1 MSNASCATVNKWL
14 AHQLPGNVS
23 AAVDRLA
30 RTDDAQ
36 LVVGGEAGQGKGLAL
51 ARLLLPSAL
60 PPTVSI
66 SGTVFEDLNGDGK
79 QDDGEADL
87 AGWTVFLDANNNG
100 KLDSVE
106 QKFTTGADGRFTFI
120 VVAGTYHLREILKAG
135 FKRTTPTSGLYTITV
150 GSAQTF
156 SGDNFGNR

>member
-1 MSNASCATVNKWL
+1 
-14 AHQLPGNVS
+14 VS

-79 QDDGEADL
+79 QDDGEAAL

-100 KLDSVE
+100 KLDPGELTAATDS
-106 QKFTTGADGRFTFI
+106 QGNYHFTVTP
-120 VVAGTYHLREILKAG
+120 GTYNIREVLMKG
-135 FKRTTPTSGLYTITV
+135 FKAETPSSGVYTIALV
-150 GSAQTF
+150 GGQDISDQDF
-156 SGDNFGNR
+156 ENIENRRHIRPPRKQRLK